1 MRVCNFSSGS
11 EGNLTY
17 IETDSAKIL
26 VDIGLSCRE
35 TVERLKLMQVDPTE
49 INAILITHEHTDHIK
64 GLEVFSNK
72 YGTAVYVHKD
82 GLMPLKSKIKREL
95 NYCVYE
101 NEFKIA
107 DLSIVGV
114 AVPHDVERCTGYVIK
129 QNEKKISI
137 FTDLGHTTPEIL
149 QNLYH
154 SNLVFLEA
162 NHDPDL
168 LMNNT
173 KYPYYLKKRILG
185 PNGHLAN
192 ADCASAIKDLAENG
206 CKRIVL
212 SHISRENNEPEFA
225 MNFIRN
231 ILAEIGLNDGS
242 DVILDYNTTIPR
254 KIFKI

>member
-1 MRVCNFSSGS
+1 MKHS
-11 EGNLTY
+11 EYYKIKWHDTNANREVRPSKMLMY
-17 IETDSAKIL
+17 MQETANAHLL
-26 VDIGLSCRE
+26 VNGLSLDGLRDEKGLAFILSRISMRFYHPLYTGDEIEVQTWICEGRGFSFDRCFVILRGGE
-35 TVERLKLMQVDPTE
+35 VIAEAYSIWALLNLKEKRLMRTSEFSYGFPPDLPLE
-49 INAILITHEHTDHIK
+49 SELITRVRMPSASSMESVGQRKI
-64 GLEVFSNK
+64 
-72 YGTAVYVHKD
+72 VYSD
-82 GLMPLKSKIKREL
+82 IDY
-95 NYCVYE
+95 N
-101 NEFKIA
+101 
-107 DLSIVGV
+107 
-114 AVPHDVERCTGYVIK
+114 
-129 QNEKKISI
+129 
-137 FTDLGHTTPEIL
+137 GH
-149 QNLYH
+149 
-154 SNLVFLEA
+154 
-162 NHDPDL
+162 
-168 LMNNT
+168 MNNT